1 MLVLRQNLTSVLC
14 NAEHFCSHLC
24 GFLAVARKHNNPFYA
39 LISEHF
45 NGFCRLCPWWVA
57 NAQRTHKLAAYGKIK
72 HRASARLF
80 INNILLFLGY
90 GNLLVLNHKV
100 LAADYCLFAME

>member
-1 MLVLRQNLTSVLC
+1 MAFAASARGGSLMH
-14 NAEHFCSHLC
+14 NA
-24 GFLAVARKHNNPFYA
+24 P
-39 LISEHF
+39 
-45 NGFCRLCPWWVA
+45 
-57 NAQRTHKLAAYGKIK
+57 KLAAYGKIK

-100 LAADYCLFAME
+100 LAADYCLLPWSEVAIPWATIYSTSVCSSM